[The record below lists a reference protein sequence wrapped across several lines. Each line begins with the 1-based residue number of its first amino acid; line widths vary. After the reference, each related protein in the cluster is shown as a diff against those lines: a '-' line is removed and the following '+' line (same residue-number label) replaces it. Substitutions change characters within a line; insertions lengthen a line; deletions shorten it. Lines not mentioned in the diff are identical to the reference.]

1 MQFVVKTWSF
11 DEKSLSPSQRR
22 NVAHIFHSR
31 MIMWRKNGQTN
42 TLLSAWYID
51 GGFKKQIDDELW
63 SLGKYLPRERT
74 KRRRQIILTHKFK
87 CGFKVSS
94 QRTCVFLQMLMGEWH
109 ASNIKWW
116 TLARVVLLLKKYI
129 FLADYKR
136 SQRLDGH
143 ELLSS
148 VGWRCNTVFI
158 L

>member
-1 MQFVVKTWSF
+1 MKFVVKTWSF

-31 MIMWRKNGQTN
+31 MIMWRKNGQAN

-51 GGFKKQIDDELW
+51 GGFKNKLTMNYDLEGNIFPE
-63 SLGKYLPRERT
+63 SA

-87 CGFKVSS
+87 SGFKVSS

>member
-1 MQFVVKTWSF
+1 MQFVVKTWWKITFAISKTKYGPYISF
-11 DEKSLSPSQRR
+11 KDDY
-22 NVAHIFHSR
+22 V
-31 MIMWRKNGQTN
+31 
-42 TLLSAWYID
+42 
-51 GGFKKQIDDELW
+51 KKKW
-63 SLGKYLPRERT
+63 ANKYP
-74 KRRRQIILTHKFK
+74 FK
-87 CGFKVSS
+87 CMIYWWGFQKTNWRWIMIFREIFAQRAQNADAKSFWPTSSSVGSS

-116 TLARVVLLLKKYI
+116 TLARVVLLLKRIY